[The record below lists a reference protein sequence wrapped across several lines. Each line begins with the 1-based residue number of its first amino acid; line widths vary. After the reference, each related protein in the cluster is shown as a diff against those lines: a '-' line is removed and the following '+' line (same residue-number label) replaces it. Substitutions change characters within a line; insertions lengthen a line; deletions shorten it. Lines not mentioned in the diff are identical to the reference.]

1 MRHDPA
7 LLNERG
13 PMLRTL
19 IAIGALAFATPAF
32 ATTKAM
38 ECERY
43 QIGSDGYKAERFV
56 YTITADLDV
65 GSMKIDLT
73 KQPEE
78 NKTGKFPIPVGDKWK
93 IVWKAK
99 DSLRVVGMI
108 TDYSDNP
115 FESPVMMLDVDFANV
130 RSAYTTGGGLTDF
143 DTVISDP
150 WKYECKRLD

>member
-1 MRHDPA
+1 MRRYLVTLSA
-7 LLNERG
+7 LVC
-13 PMLRTL
+13 
-19 IAIGALAFATPAF
+19 ATPSF
-32 ATTKAM
+32 AATKAM

-65 GSMKIDLT
+65 GSLRIDL

-78 NKTGKFPIPVGDKWK
+78 NKTGNFPIPTGSDWK
-93 IVWKAK
+93 IVWRSK
-99 DSLRVVGMI
+99 DSLRVVGLA

-130 RSAYTTGGGLTDF
+130 RSAYTTAGGLTDF

>member
-1 MRHDPA
+1 MRYKKSMRGYLLTLSA
-7 LLNERG
+7 LVCAA
-13 PMLRTL
+13 PS
-19 IAIGALAFATPAF
+19 FAA
-32 ATTKAM
+32 TKAM

-65 GSMKIDLT
+65 GSLKIDLT

-99 DSLRVVGMI
+99 DSLRVVGLN

-115 FESPVMMLDVDFANV
+115 FDSPVMMLDVDFANV
-130 RSAYTTGGGLTDF
+130 RSAYKEAGGLSDF

>member
-1 MRHDPA
+1 
-7 LLNERG
+7 
-13 PMLRTL
+13 MLRRL
-19 IAIGALAFATPAF
+19 LASGAFAIAFLSAMPAF
-32 ATTKAM
+32 AATKAM

-56 YTITADLDV
+56 YTITADLDA
-65 GSMKIDLT
+65 GSLKIDLT

-78 NKTGKFPIPVGDKWK
+78 NKTGKFPIPTGSDWK
-93 IVWKAK
+93 IVWRSQ
-99 DSLRVVGMI
+99 DSLRVVGLI

-115 FESPVMMLDVDFANV
+115 FESPVMMIDVDFAAV
-130 RSAYTTGGGLTDF
+130 RSAYATAGGLGDF